1 MPLRVLIV
9 DDNQDHADSLA
20 TLAELWGHVPTVAYD
35 GEAGLRLALQGRLDC
50 LILDINMPRL
60 DGYALAERVRRE
72 VGLERVKLIAISAYS
87 HPDHVRRTEEIG
99 FDYRLTKPAL
109 PGELER
115 LLAMIENILKLAEK
129 TEELAHK
136 NVAAAQRTEELT
148 QKNVALAGQTKEL
161 LQEVKQGLKEVKQD
175 VQEIR
180 DEIREVKNQVEK
192 EHKEKRDGESG
203 QSST

>member
-1 MPLRVLIV
+1 VPLRVLIV

-35 GEAGLRLALQGRLDC
+35 GEAGLRLALQGRPDC

-72 VGLERVKLIAISAYS
+72 ASLERVKLIAVSAYS
-87 HPDHVRRTEEIG
+87 HPDHVRRIEEIG

-115 LLAMIENILKLAEK
+115 LLAVIENILKLAER
-129 TEELAHK
+129 TEELAQK
-136 NVAAAQRTEELT
+136 NVAAAQRTEELV

-161 LQEVKQGLKEVKQD
+161 LQEVKDGLKEVKQD
-175 VQEIR
+175 VQEIKE
-180 DEIREVKNQVEK
+180 EIREVKSQVDQDRSEK
-192 EHKEKRDGESG
+192 HRDGG
-203 QSST
+203 GPCPT